1 MWKFHLT
8 SHAEIGILN
17 LNSHPYVT
25 LLKVKGIADLNC
37 RLQLRLLASDEQRL
51 MIRGIIE
58 FDYHSVYELNF
69 SKMQWVQ
76 WQSLGDQALFLGHR
90 TGSGLYN
97 ITRWKGH
104 RQCANCIYK
113 VGNATDKYDVQFLDQ
128 RYPKS
133 FPIMQGKLMPDFNL
147 GNYPFWYFPHLSC
160 SVDSLVDD

>member
-37 RLQLRLLASDEQRL
+37 RLQLRLLASDEQLL

-113 VGNATDKYDVQFLDQ
+113 VGNATNKYDVQFLDQ

-133 FPIMQGKLMPDFNL
+133 FPIMQGKRMPDFNL